1 MATYAS
7 SLYARAL
14 YAGGEAA
21 APPPTGVA
29 LLILAY
35 PPVALA
41 GCCSASIDEGQVI
54 ECPASIYQGETAVDP
69 IELVALTRSPTGA
82 IGRYEYGS
90 DPALARLD
98 AGHYSL
104 TFLGAEGG
112 DWSVRWE
119 VPGQAAREVS
129 FPVNESVFV

>member
-7 SLYARAL
+7 SLYAQTL

-21 APPPTGVA
+21 APAPTGVA

-35 PPVALA
+35 SPAASL
-41 GCCSASIDEGQVI
+41 GCCSTPIDEGQVL

-69 IELVALTRSPTGA
+69 VELVALTRAPTGE

-90 DPALARLD
+90 DPSLARLD

-104 TFLGAEGG
+104 TFLVSEGG

-129 FPVNESVFV
+129 FPVNQSVFV